1 MAIGGIALNRIGHV
15 KEVFT
20 DNNHPGF
27 FIGLVIVFG
36 GVIFVISFFGCC
48 GAIRESECCTLMVIF
63 NLNLAF

>member
-15 KEVFT
+15 KEVFV

-36 GVIFVISFFGCC
+36 AIIFVISLYVKFIYFIFLFYLKYDKIFF
-48 GAIRESECCTLMVIF
+48 
-63 NLNLAF
+63 